1 MGSLATSFPAFGPPD
16 IYAVIAFFATP
27 LGRWVVIA
35 ALVAMALF
43 TGAIY
48 ERNVQHQKDLAD
60 FDKERQA
67 QTMANLKAVG
77 LLDAKYR
84 KKEQD
89 DKVEKEKIGADYEKK
104 LADKD
109 AQRAR
114 DVASARAGSLR
125 LSIPSNCPHADG
137 SSPAQTSG
145 LASSGDDPTRTY
157 LPQQVTSDLFALAD
171 DADAVVAQLTACQAV
186 IVSDRQPTKGSP

>member
-1 MGSLATSFPAFGPPD
+1 MGPSSARAAGIGPPD
-16 IYAVIAFFATP
+16 IQAVIAFFATP
-27 LGRWVVIA
+27 LGRWVVIT

-67 QTMANLKAVG
+67 QTLANLKAVG

-137 SSPAQTSG
+137 SSATQTSG
-145 LASSGDDPTRTY
+145 PAANGDDPARTY
-157 LPQQVTSDLFALAD
+157 LPAETSASLIALAD
-171 DADAVVAQLTACQAV
+171 DADAIVLQLGACQAV
-186 IVSDRQPTKGSP
+186 ILSDRQITKGVP